1 MEREGMGQMIDKN
14 IRIAI
19 LDDGVSQKACPLAG
33 SYLIDNDL
41 SVVNIK
47 ENIVS
52 PYSHGSM
59 CARIVQ
65 RYTELDHVDVFSIQ
79 ILQGDTLRGNIG
91 RLLRALELCL
101 SMDIRLVH
109 LSVGTYAYED
119 FAKLEKAVQRLLDS
133 DRFLVAAAGN
143 RGTVTYP
150 AYLPGVIGVKCNPEF
165 KGDEYAYCYDPFT
178 RIHFQSSARHK
189 LFVEGQETET
199 PISNSYAAPL
209 VTAKLLSCMKEHA
222 DLEKHEILHMLIE
235 DAMSTENAMHTEDVM
250 RTEDAVYMEYA
261 MRGASSADREIYP
274 PVEIPVVILSGFL
287 GSRLSHLMAFL
298 TDCLRRDDYHVRVA
312 TNLPDVRPWDENV
325 LPEMKDLDKFTARM
339 AWYFSCEIILL
350 GSTSYIPPDKCG
362 NASLWIYGEERG
374 SVEADGGKKG
384 DVAEDGSERGE
395 CGSAVDKR
403 EKGIVSTVDGIE
415 SDDVQMLWAAG
426 MEDKQVYETMIELLT

>member
-1 MEREGMGQMIDKN
+1 MVDKN
-14 IRIAI
+14 IRMAI
-19 LDDGVSQKACPLAG
+19 LDDGVYSKACPLAG

-65 RYTELDHVDVFSIQ
+65 RYTELDNVDVFSIQ

-91 RLLRALELCL
+91 RLLKALELCI
-101 SMDIRLVH
+101 SMDIRLFH

-119 FAKLEKAVQRLLDS
+119 FAKLEQAVQRLLDS

-150 AYLPGVIGVKCNPEF
+150 AYLPGVIGVKCNPF
-165 KGDEYAYCYDPFT
+165 LTGDEYAYCYDPFT

-222 DLEKHEILHMLIE
+222 ESGKDEILRLLMEKAGRTEDTMCTEDVMRTKSVKHM
-235 DAMSTENAMHTEDVM
+235 ENAMHTEDFTH
-250 RTEDAVYMEYA
+250 TENAVYMEDV
-261 MRGASSADREIYP
+261 MRGAFAADREIYP
-274 PVEIPVVILSGFL
+274 PLEIPVVVLSGF
-287 GSRLSHLMAFL
+287 SNRRLSNLVAFL
-298 TDCLRRDDYHVRVA
+298 TDCLHRDDYHVRSA
-312 TNLPDVRPWDENV
+312 TNLSGIRPWDETV
-325 LPEMKDLDKFTARM
+325 LPEAEELDTFTARM
-339 AWYFSCEIILL
+339 AWYFSCEIILV
-350 GSTSYIPPDKCG
+350 GSASYITPDKCE
-362 NASLWIYGEERG
+362 NASLWIYGEE
-374 SVEADGGKKG
+374 GGVVKM
-384 DVAEDGSERGE
+384 DREETRRIED
-395 CGSAVDKR
+395 
-403 EKGIVSTVDGIE
+403 EKGTGRVEDDGEGDGAYI
-415 SDDVQMLWAAG
+415 LCAAG
-426 MEDKQVYETMIELLT
+426 MEDKQVYKTMIELLT